1 MAVVIK
7 GGKRFDS
14 RRGIFEDNG
23 SLVID
28 GGKIESVDREQDV
41 GGDEWIDASG
51 KTVIPG
57 LMNLHG
63 HLAWDGFSDLEKQ
76 TRFDG
81 PMGYLKVARGL
92 RAAVEAGVTTFRDLA
107 CVHDT
112 GLFARQAVRDGLV
125 PGPTVL
131 ACGRAVCRTGGHIW
145 WGNRQADGP
154 DEVRRAVREQA
165 RAGVDW
171 IKLMSHGYTREE
183 IFAAVDQAHQESL
196 PITTDAG
203 EWAALAVEAGVDC
216 IEHGGNYSDEL
227 IETISRKGIWIVPT
241 LSPVVLQ
248 ARKGAEWGM
257 KESVIERRR
266 RQLESSGRH
275 EGLVRARR
283 AGVRLAFGTDSGS
296 PVVPHDAILA
306 EMQALMEF
314 GIFDRHEEVLQAAT
328 LWAAECLGI
337 EANTG
342 SLEEGKDADVVVIG
356 GDLEE
361 DLARIE
367 RVETVFVKGHLAVEG
382 GSSKAPDPRDF
393 QTFVEVGA

>member
-1 MAVVIK
+1 MAVVIE
-7 GGKRFDS
+7 GGRRFDS
-14 RRGIFEDNG
+14 RRGAFEDNG
-23 SLVID
+23 SLVIE
-28 GGKIESVDREQDV
+28 GGKIVSVDRGGEV
-41 GGDEWIDASG
+41 GNAQVIDASG

-112 GLFARQAVRDGLV
+112 GLFARQAVRDGLL
-125 PGPTVL
+125 PGPTVY

-145 WGNRQADGP
+145 WGNREADGA

-183 IFAAVDQAHQESL
+183 IDAAVDQAHQEGL

-203 EWAALAVEAGVDC
+203 DWAALAVEAGVDC

-227 IETISRKGIWIVPT
+227 IETIRAKGIWIVPT

-248 ARKGAEWGM
+248 ARKGSEWGM
-257 KESVIERRR
+257 KASVIERRK

-275 EGLVRARR
+275 EGLVRAKR

-306 EMQALMEF
+306 EMEALLEF
-314 GIFDRHEEVLQAAT
+314 GIFDRPEEVLQAAT
-328 LWAAECLGI
+328 YWAAECLGL
-337 EANTG
+337 EEQTG
-342 SLEEGKDADVVVIG
+342 SLEAGKDADVVVIG
-356 GDLEE
+356 GKLEE
-361 DLARIE
+361 ELSRIE
-367 RVETVFVKGHLAVEG
+367 QVETVFVKGHLTVEG
-382 GSSKAPDPRDF
+382 GCSKAPDPRDF

>member
-28 GGKIESVDREQDV
+28 GGKIESVDREQEV

>member
-7 GGKRFDS
+7 GGKRLDS

-154 DEVRRAVREQA
+154 DEVGRAVREQA
-165 RAGVDW
+165 RGGVDW